1 MDRGEPY
8 ALIVLRKSSARTP
21 GTVRDTH
28 GQPGVPTLAG
38 MRTPSATSFDRA
50 IEVLLDAD
58 LNPIVDAVMRHVG
71 DDTYEALAS
80 DGRVRVRRVPEG
92 ATWAFEVEHIEGR
105 NPFADQSTDRFVG
118 LGAELADRWPD
129 RRGNAYPFAYH
140 QLAQLWDAPAA
151 PDLAVLH
158 TASHN
163 WEDQGGHRGE
173 HGSIGVVQAR
183 APFIL
188 AGAGVRALGRLKR
201 ACRLVDVAPTVL
213 TLLGVEPGDG
223 IGENGRSRAAHL
235 VRQDGEALTDLLDGR
250 RPEHV
255 VGFLMDG
262 TNPNV
267 LYDAV
272 DRGEAPNIARLVAM
286 GTTMG
291 HGAMASFPTAT
302 LANHTGILTGCHPG
316 HHGVLHN
323 AWYDRALG
331 RQVITNSP
339 DTWATSMQWLCPGVE
354 TIHQAVHRHEPGAFT
369 AAVNEM
375 CDVGADFSTFELMRR
390 RARLGFPKQ
399 PDGIPYSTERFVRP
413 HKDYAWFT
421 QVDHH
426 GMQQAVGIWRGA
438 FLGVEYPLPRFT
450 WVNFAL
456 TDTACHQGGPHS
468 EIARASI
475 ADTDARIG
483 EILDAVDASGRF
495 DETAFFVVA
504 DHGME
509 ESNPEVTGDW
519 DVALRGAGI
528 DFRDEAYGFIYLDVT

>member
-1 MDRGEPY
+1 MSTGRNPP
-8 ALIVLRKSSARTP
+8 AT
-21 GTVRDTH
+21 
-28 GQPGVPTLAG
+28 GVPYPDR
-38 MRTPSATSFDRA
+38 MRMPSPAAFDRA
-50 IEVLLDAD
+50 IAALLDPD
-58 LNPIVDAVMRHVG
+58 LDPIVDAVMRRV
-71 DDTYEALAS
+71 DEDTYEALAS
-80 DGRVRVRRVPEG
+80 DGSVRVRRVPDG
-92 ATWAFEVEHIEGR
+92 TTWAFEVEATTGR
-105 NPFADQSTDRFVG
+105 NPFADQSTDRFAG
-118 LGAELADRWPD
+118 LDAELTGRWPD
-129 RRGNAYPFAYH
+129 RRSNAYPFAYH
-140 QLAQLWDAPAA
+140 QMAQLWDAPAA

-158 TASHN
+158 TPAHN
-163 WEDQGGHRGE
+163 WEDQGGHLGE

-188 AGAGVRALGRLKR
+188 AGAGVRRLGRIER

-213 TLLGVEPGDG
+213 TLLGAGPVDG
-223 IGENGRSRAAHL
+223 IGENGEVRSSLLA
-235 VRQDGEALTDLLDGR
+235 RQDGEALTDLLTGD

-272 DRGEAPNIARLVAM
+272 ERGEAPNIARLVAM
-286 GTTMG
+286 GTTLG

-331 RQVITNSP
+331 RQVITNAP
-339 DTWATSMQWLCPGVE
+339 DAWATSMQWLRPGVE
-354 TIHQAVHRHEPGAFT
+354 TIHQAVHRHQPGTFT
-369 AAVNEM
+369 AAINEM
-375 CDVGADFSTFELMRR
+375 CDVGADYSTFDRMRR
-390 RARLGFPKQ
+390 RARLGFPRQ
-399 PDGIPYSTERFVRP
+399 PEGIPYSTERFVRP

-426 GMQQAVGIWRGA
+426 GMQQATGLWRGR
-438 FLGVEYPLPRFT
+438 FLDDEYPLPRFM
-450 WVNFAL
+450 WVNFSL
-456 TDTACHQGGPHS
+456 TDTAFHLGGPHS
-468 EIARASI
+468 EVARASI

-483 EILDAVDASGRF
+483 EVLAAVEEAGRF

-519 DVALRGAGI
+519 GVALRAAGV
-528 DFRDEAYGFIYLDVT
+528 DFRDEAYGFVYLDVA

>member
-1 MDRGEPY
+1 MRAPSTISLE
-8 ALIVLRKSSARTP
+8 RT
-21 GTVRDTH
+21 
-28 GQPGVPTLAG
+28 
-38 MRTPSATSFDRA
+38 

-58 LNPIVDAVMRHVG
+58 LDPIVDAVMRPVG
-71 DDTYEALAS
+71 EDAYEALAS
-80 DGRVRVRRVPEG
+80 DGRVRVRAVPEG
-92 ATWAFEVEHIEGR
+92 PTWAFEVEEVEGH
-105 NPFADQSTDRFVG
+105 NPFADQSTGRFVG
-118 LGAELADRWPD
+118 LHAEQANRWPD
-129 RRGNAYPFAYH
+129 RHRNAYPFAYH
-140 QLAQLWDAPAA
+140 QMVQLWDAPTA

-158 TASHN
+158 TAAHN
-163 WEDQGGHRGE
+163 WEDQGGHLGE

-183 APFIL
+183 APFIF
-188 AGAGVRALGRLKR
+188 AGAGVRALGRLER
-201 ACRLVDVAPTVL
+201 ACRLVDIAPTVL
-213 TLLGVEPGDG
+213 ALLGVEVGDG
-223 IGENGRSRAAHL
+223 IGENGQPRSARL
-235 VRQDGEALTDLLDGR
+235 SRQDGEALTDLLDGR

-267 LYDAV
+267 LYDAI
-272 DRGEAPNIARLVAM
+272 DRGDAPNLARLSAA
-286 GTTMG
+286 GITMG

-323 AWYDRALG
+323 AWYDRTLH
-331 RQVITNSP
+331 RQVITNSA
-339 DTWATSMQWLCPGVE
+339 DTWATSMQWLHPSVE
-354 TIHQAVHRHEPGAFT
+354 TIHQAVHRHEPDAFT

-375 CDVGADFSTFELMRR
+375 CDVGADFSTFDRMRR

-399 PDGIPYSTERFVRP
+399 PEGIPFSTERFVRP

-426 GMQQAVGIWRGA
+426 AMQQATGIWRGA
-438 FLGVEYPLPRFT
+438 FLDETYPLPRFT

-456 TDTACHQGGPHS
+456 TDTAFHLGGPHS

-483 EILDAVDASGRF
+483 EVLQAVDDAGRF
-495 DETAFFVVA
+495 DDTAFFVVA

-509 ESNPEVTGDW
+509 ESNPDVTGDW
-519 DVALRGAGI
+519 DVALREA
-528 DFRDEAYGFIYLDVT
+528 DLDVRDEAYGFLYLDTT

>member
-1 MDRGEPY
+1 MGARGDGSAER
-8 ALIVLRKSSARTP
+8 AL
-21 GTVRDTH
+21 
-28 GQPGVPTLAG
+28 
-38 MRTPSATSFDRA
+38 
-50 IEVLLDAD
+50 EVLLDPD
-58 LNPIVDAVMRHVG
+58 LDPIVDAVVRRVG
-71 DDTYEALAS
+71 DDAYEALAS

-92 ATWAFEVEHIEGR
+92 ATWSFEVEEVEGAE
-105 NPFADQSTDRFVG
+105 PFADRSTDRFAG
-118 LGAELADRWPD
+118 LEAEVAGRWPD
-129 RRGNAYPFAYH
+129 RHRNAYPFAYH
-140 QLAQLWDAPAA
+140 QMAQLWDAPTA

-163 WEDQGGHRGE
+163 WEDQGGHLGE
-173 HGSIGVVQAR
+173 HGSMGVVQAR

-188 AGAGVRALGRLKR
+188 AGAGVRALGRLER

-213 TLLGVEPGDG
+213 ALLGTPAGDG
-223 IGENGRSRAAHL
+223 IGENGRPRAAHL
-235 VRQDGEALTDLLDGR
+235 ARQDGEPLTDLLDGR
-250 RPEHV
+250 HPRHV

-262 TNPNV
+262 CNPNV
-267 LYDAV
+267 LHDAI
-272 DRGEAPNIARLVAM
+272 DRGQAPHLARLAAL

-323 AWYDRALG
+323 AWFDRELG
-331 RQVITNSP
+331 RQVITNSA
-339 DTWATSMQWLCPGVE
+339 DTWATSMQWLRSDVE
-354 TIHQAVHRHEPGAFT
+354 TIHQVVHRHEPEAFT
-369 AAVNEM
+369 VAVNEM
-375 CDVGADFSTFELMRR
+375 CDVGADFSTFDLMRR

-399 PDGIPYSTERFVRP
+399 PDGIPHSTERFVRP
-413 HKDYAWFT
+413 HKDYAWYT

-426 GMQQAVGIWRGA
+426 GMLQATGIWRGS
-438 FLGVEYPLPRFT
+438 FLDVEYPLPRFT

-456 TDTACHQGGPHS
+456 TDTAFHQGGPHS

-483 EILDAVDASGRF
+483 EILDAIEASGRS

-509 ESNPEVTGDW
+509 ESDPAVTGDW
-519 DVALRGAGI
+519 GVALRRAGV
-528 DFRDEAYGFIYLDVT
+528 DFRDEAYGFLYLGVG

>member
-1 MDRGEPY
+1 MG
-8 ALIVLRKSSARTP
+8 AQVSSI
-21 GTVRDTH
+21 
-28 GQPGVPTLAG
+28 
-38 MRTPSATSFDRA
+38 DRA
-50 IEVLLDAD
+50 LGVLLDPD
-58 LNPIVDAVMRHVG
+58 LDHVVDAVLRRV
-71 DDTYEALAS
+71 DADTYEVSAS
-80 DGRVRVRRVPEG
+80 DGRVRVRRRPAG
-92 ATWAFEVEHIEGR
+92 TGWAFDVDEVQGH
-105 NPFADQSTDRFVG
+105 NPFDDQSTDRFAG
-118 LGAELADRWPD
+118 LDAELAGRFPQ
-129 RRGNAYPFAYH
+129 RRHNAYPFAYD

-163 WEDQGGHRGE
+163 WEDQGGHLGE

-183 APFIL
+183 APFIV
-188 AGAGVRALGRLKR
+188 AGAGVRALGRIPR

-213 TLLGVEPGDG
+213 ALLGCRPTDGLGD
-223 IGENGRSRAAHL
+223 NGAPREALLA
-235 VRQDGEALTDLLDGR
+235 RQDGEVLADLLDGR
-250 RPEHV
+250 QPHHV

-272 DRGEAPNIARLVAM
+272 ERGEAPNIARLVAM

-302 LANHTGILTGCHPG
+302 LANHTAILTGCHPG

-323 AWYDRALG
+323 AWYDRSLG

-339 DTWATSMQWLCPGVE
+339 DTWATSMQWLRPGIE
-354 TIHQAVHRHEPGAFT
+354 TIHQAIHRGQPDAFT
-369 AAVNEM
+369 VAVNEM
-375 CDVGADFSTFELMRR
+375 CDVGADFSTFERMRR
-390 RARLGFPKQ
+390 RQPLGFPKQ
-399 PDGIPYSTERFVRP
+399 PDGIPFSTERFVRP

-426 GMQQAVGIWRGA
+426 GMQQATGIWRGS
-438 FLGVEYPLPRFT
+438 FLGEQYPPPRFM
-450 WVNFAL
+450 WVNLSL
-456 TDTACHQGGPHS
+456 TDTAFHLGGPHS

-483 EILDAVDASGRF
+483 EVLQAVEHAGRF
-495 DETAFFVVA
+495 DDTAFFVVA

-509 ESNPEVTGDW
+509 ESNPDVTGDW
-519 DVALRGAGI
+519 AVALRAAGI
-528 DFRDEAYGFIYLDVT
+528 DFRDEAYGFLYLDVG